1 MCHDSVVHTRHNGD
15 VAARTKTPVSRAKE
29 RTREITRA
37 IARPTPADARLAQ
50 RPGTRTALRLGGVV
64 LAFAATLSLFVLPV
78 KAYFE
83 QRDVFNKKTAE
94 FTALADANQEL
105 QNDVNDLSTPKGI
118 RNAARTQLGYVL
130 PGEQKLSFAKTPA
143 LPTALPP
150 QWPYSLVTSIVAVR
164 TQVAANGGSAL
175 QSHLP

>member
-1 MCHDSVVHTRHNGD
+1 
-15 VAARTKTPVSRAKE
+15 
-29 RTREITRA
+29 
-37 IARPTPADARLAQ
+37 
-50 RPGTRTALRLGGVV
+50 
-64 LAFAATLSLFVLPV
+64 V

-94 FTALADANQEL
+94 FNALADANEEL
-105 QNDVNDLSTPKGI
+105 QNEVNDLSTPEGI

>member
-1 MCHDSVVHTRHNGD
+1 MCHDYVAYTRHNGD
-15 VAARTKTPVSRAKE
+15 VAARTKTPASRAKE

-50 RPGTRTALRLGGVV
+50 RPGTRTAVRVGGLA
-64 LAFAATLSLFVLPV
+64 LAFATVLSLFVLPV

-83 QRDVFNKKTAE
+83 QREVFNRKTAE
-94 FTALADANQEL
+94 FEALADANEQL
-105 QNDVNDLSTPKGI
+105 QNEVNDLSTPEGI

-130 PGEQKLSFAKTPA
+130 PGEQKLSFAKSPD
-143 LPTALPP
+143 LPTSLPP
-150 QWPYSLVTSIVAVR
+150 QWPYSIVTSIVAVR
-164 TQVAANGGSAL
+164 AQVAANGGSAL